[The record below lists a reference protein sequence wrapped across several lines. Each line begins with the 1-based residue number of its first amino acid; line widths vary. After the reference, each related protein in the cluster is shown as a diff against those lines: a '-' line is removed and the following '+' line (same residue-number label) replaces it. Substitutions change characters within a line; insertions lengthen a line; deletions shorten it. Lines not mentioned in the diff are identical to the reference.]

1 MVGPLSSV
9 GNSQLLADRSQIA
22 QTLGWLGLVHLQ
34 LGDMANGK
42 ARLKQVIDQYQDQI
56 DDVLRAYATLVRA
69 ARAANNEKAVAKYIE
84 EYSIMPRGFCSAG
97 KTQVI
102 QRCPCAWRKFC
113 GWAGN
118 PRRRTLGTRQGKAAD
133 PLSHERRTALVPIGV
148 RNCLVDRLVRAL
160 N

>member
-69 ARAANNEKAVAKYIE
+69 ARAANDEKAVAEYIE
-84 EYSIMPRGFCSAG
+84 EILDYAEGLLQRGQDAG
-97 KTQVI
+97 Y
-102 QRCPCAWRKFC
+102 P
-113 GWAGN
+113 
-118 PRRRTLGTRQGKAAD
+118 TLSMRVAQILRLGGEPEAAD
-133 PLSHERRTALVPIGV
+133 RARANQRPELFSGSLSARFELSASID
-148 RNCLVDRLVRAL
+148 VD
-160 N
+160 